1 VYVVCC
7 VSLQQCFFGS
17 VRFACNVASLLA
29 VFDQVVQSPTNDSG
43 AGGDG
48 DIEARRAIT
57 CFRIANVSITCS
69 DEWK

>member
-1 VYVVCC
+1 MWGTVVK
-7 VSLQQCFFGS
+7 LT
-17 VRFACNVASLLA
+17 LLP
-29 VFDQVVQSPTNDSG
+29 VLDQVVQSPTNDTG

-48 DIEARRAIT
+48 DVEARRALT